1 MFFIGKLLTH
11 WIPNPQSHPPQISTF
26 RIDFFFFF
34 FFNISKNSREK
45 NNLSKLAG
53 ENIPTNLYVNSKKY
67 LSYSIFFIR
76 RLYMHHVD
84 LEPTTLASTH
94 LQGKEVLDKLELIGI
109 SFNFI

>member
-1 MFFIGKLLTH
+1 MFFIVTH
-11 WIPNPQSHPPQISTF
+11 PLDSKPTKSPPTNFDFQD
-26 RIDFFFFF
+26 RFFFFF
-34 FFNISKNSREK
+34 FFNISKNSRDK

-84 LEPTTLASTH
+84 LEPTTSASTH